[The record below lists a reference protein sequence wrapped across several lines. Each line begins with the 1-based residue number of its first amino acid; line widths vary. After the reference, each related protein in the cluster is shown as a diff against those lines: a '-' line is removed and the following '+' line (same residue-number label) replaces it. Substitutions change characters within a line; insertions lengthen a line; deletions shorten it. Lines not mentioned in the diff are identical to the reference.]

1 MELPINQDP
10 EQLNKSVYA
19 GWKWW
24 QYALMG
30 ISIAAA
36 VAFVVFFQ
44 GRLGITLCSIICI
57 AIVAPPGFV
66 ATYKKNGLNFFEYR
80 QKKKINQTET
90 FVYKNPPV
98 TETVMSD
105 DNGSQN
111 SADKRNAIVY
121 IIKNLIT
128 GGKNL

>member
-30 ISIAAA
+30 VSIAAA
-36 VAFVVFFQ
+36 VVFVVIFQ
-44 GRLGITLCSIICI
+44 GRLGITLCRIICI
-57 AIVAPPGFV
+57 AIVAPPGLV
-66 ATYKKNGLNFFEYR
+66 ATYKKNGLNFFEYHK
-80 QKKKINQTET
+80 KKKINQTEI
-90 FVYKNPPV
+90 FVYKNPPI
-98 TETVMSD
+98 TETAMTD
-105 DNGSQN
+105 DNGSPN
-111 SADKRNAIVY
+111 STNKRNGIGY
-121 IIKNLIT
+121 ILKNIIT

>member
-66 ATYKKNGLNFFEYR
+66 ATYKKNGLNFL
-80 QKKKINQTET
+80 N
-90 FVYKNPPV
+90 
-98 TETVMSD
+98 TVRRR
-105 DNGSQN
+105 
-111 SADKRNAIVY
+111 K
-121 IIKNLIT
+121 
-128 GGKNL
+128 